1 MQEVLSYNEG
11 EPLLL
16 WKKAL
21 CGMEKSL
28 MWIIK
33 PKVRENKKELVSRQT
48 PFCLI
53 KK

>member
-21 CGMEKSL
+21 CGMEKSV
-28 MWIIK
+28 MWN
-33 PKVRENKKELVSRQT
+33 REESYVDNKT
-48 PFCLI
+48 
-53 KK
+53 